1 MYLKEIEIQGFKSF
15 ADKTKVVFDQGVTAV
30 VGPNGS
36 GKSNITESLRWA
48 LGESSVKSL
57 RGGKMPDVIF
67 AGTESR
73 KPLNYASV
81 VVTLDNHDGFI
92 KDAGQEIRVERHIYR
107 SGDSEYK
114 IDGKKVRLR
123 DIHDLFLDTG
133 LGRDSFSI
141 ISQGKANGK
150 TTTKD
155 MTAMVL
161 QAKYRVHKTQGNY
174 NNEIGLPY
182 TLLQMPEDTQV
193 AVIEM
198 GMSDFGEIKQLSE
211 IAQPDIAAITL
222 IGESHLE
229 FLGSRAGIAQA
240 KLEILY
246 GLKPNGVLLYP
257 ANEPLIESEMPEI
270 DQPIYLRSFGF
281 TDHADAFAYDMVEE
295 VDRTY
300 FKTNLE
306 PNVTCTIPVLGAY
319 NVSNALIALSVA
331 ELLDVPLEQA
341 IFQLANFQLTA
352 NRLEWLTT
360 HQGARLLNDA
370 YNASPT
376 SVLAVLKSLAALNLA
391 PGQRRIAVLGDVR
404 ELGEASAQLHRSLAQ
419 GLAPESFERV
429 YLFGPEIASLY
440 EALQDRY
447 EASHLFYEPAD
458 HSRLIAQLQAD
469 LTDKD
474 LVLVKS
480 SFGTDLLQVVTALT
494 GKETH

>member
-1 MYLKEIEIQGFKSF
+1 MKAIRLMDVVKYTKAIDYTAKDRQISITSVEFDARKVTPGSLFVPLVGGATDGHSYIQQALDNGAVATLWS
-15 ADKTKVVFDQGVTAV
+15 ADPAQAPSDDLAVVFVDDTLQAFQDLANFYRRDLNPIVVGVT
-30 VGPNGS
+30 GS
-36 GKSNITESLRWA
+36 
-48 LGESSVKSL
+48 
-57 RGGKMPDVIF
+57 
-67 AGTESR
+67 
-73 KPLNYASV
+73 
-81 VVTLDNHDGFI
+81 
-92 KDAGQEIRVERHIYR
+92 
-107 SGDSEYK
+107 
-114 IDGKKVRLR
+114 
-123 DIHDLFLDTG
+123 
-133 LGRDSFSI
+133 
-141 ISQGKANGK
+141 NGK

-257 ANEPLIESEMPEI
+257 ANEPLIESEMPEV

-281 TDHADAFAYDMVEE
+281 TDHADAFAFDMVEE

-458 HSRLIAQLQAD
+458 HSRLITQLQAD